1 MIATVAE
8 EKFLLSIAD
17 RNKPY
22 HLDCN
27 KLRRTMIQLEDYL
40 ELKSSSFYL
49 NGFQGEGKSSISKNL
64 A

>member
-1 MIATVAE
+1 MTATVAE

-40 ELKSSSFYL
+40 ELKSSSFIL
-49 NGFQGEGKSSISKNL
+49 MVVKGKENRL
-64 A
+64 